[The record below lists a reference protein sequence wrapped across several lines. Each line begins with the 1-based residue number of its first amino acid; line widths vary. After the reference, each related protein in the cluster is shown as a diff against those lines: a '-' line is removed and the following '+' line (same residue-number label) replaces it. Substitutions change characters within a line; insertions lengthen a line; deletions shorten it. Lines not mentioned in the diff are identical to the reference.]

1 MSALF
6 SARLR
11 RLGVAQIRVRAI
23 GGVARARITRL
34 GVAFVRL
41 SPVEIAIDMLCLR
54 EDGGYELREDGS
66 YALRE

>member
-6 SARLR
+6 SAR
-11 RLGVAQIRVRAI
+11 INAI
-23 GGVARARITRL
+23 GRVTRARITRL

-41 SPVEIAIDMLCLR
+41 TPVAIAIEALALR